1 MDQQFQGQQKLL
13 FSMGFTDFQANH
25 EALLACGGQFQQ
37 AVAYLTNPQER
48 QEIAAQA
55 QKSSTAYKITEKY
68 KNPASD
74 LDRFPPRD
82 RDQSQ
87 KVAQVRQLGF
97 KDQGKIRHALELS
110 GWDVEGAV
118 TMLLDDDAQLDS
130 NFSAQ
135 EPNHDPFPR
144 KSKSPIQRD
153 YAQEKTPFR
162 IHDLKNGGHEDGTYL
177 FPKLSHD
184 RVQKVIQVA
193 NQGFQDEG
201 KIRHALE
208 VSSWDV
214 YRAVQILRTNQET
227 LRSDY
232 SAINTQANPII
243 SDTQDTY
250 SIFRK
255 VDPRDV
261 SVFDK
266 TDSPE

>member
-13 FSMGFTDFQANH
+13 LSMGFTDFQANH

-37 AVAYLTNPQER
+37 AVAYLTNPEER

-74 LDRFPPRD
+74 LDRFPPLD

-87 KVAQVRQLGF
+87 KVAQVCQLGF
-97 KDQGKIRHALELS
+97 TDQGKIRHALELS
-110 GWDVEGAV
+110 GWNVESAV
-118 TMLLDDDAQLDS
+118 TMLLDEDAQLDS

-135 EPNHDPFPR
+135 EATYPS
-144 KSKSPIQRD
+144 KSKSPIKHN
-153 YAQEKTPFR
+153 YAQEKITPQ
-162 IHDLKNGGHEDGTYL
+162 IHDLNNAGHKDGTYL

-193 NQGFQDEG
+193 NQGFHDEG

-208 VSSWDV
+208 LSSWDV
-214 YRAVQILRTNQET
+214 YRAVQILRMNNET

-232 SAINTQANPII
+232 SAINAHSNPII
-243 SDTQDTY
+243 SVEQDTY
-250 SIFRK
+250 SIFRQ
-255 VDPRDV
+255 VNPRDV

-266 TDSPE
+266 TESPE